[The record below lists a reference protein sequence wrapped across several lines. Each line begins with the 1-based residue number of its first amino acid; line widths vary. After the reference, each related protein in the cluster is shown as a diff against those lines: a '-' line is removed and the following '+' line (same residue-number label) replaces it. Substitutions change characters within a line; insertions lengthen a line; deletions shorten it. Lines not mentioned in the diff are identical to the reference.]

1 MSNRPFAQPDALID
15 PAIIAEALESD
26 RFKQFLDHMP
36 VAVAVSELQPS
47 EIVTYANLEFQ
58 RLVGR
63 TTSEIE
69 GKSWRALPGIAS
81 ADGDDRLLR
90 DAVKDDSEYIGVF
103 TIERE
108 AGTIEAGTIE
118 AGTINVDVWSNTIVN
133 DLGQPIYRLVAMGS
147 APVSADQQSAE
158 TLALHNK
165 DLLLKE
171 LQHRVKNNLQLITSL
186 IRSEARSLQNNESS
200 ESFSR
205 LAGRVNALAVLY
217 DALSHDEADDQV
229 DLGAYLGQIAA
240 AVMQAHAA
248 EGIRLDTKIDTW
260 PVSVNVAM
268 PTGLVVNEVLT
279 NSLKHAFN
287 GRAGGVIQLHSLIDD
302 DGCHITVSDDGVG
315 LPEGAVWPQ
324 PGRLSAIIVQSLKQN
339 ASAKVI
345 VKSAPGKG
353 VAVTIS
359 FARPAL
365 TQPST

>member
-1 MSNRPFAQPDALID
+1 MSNRPIKQPDVLID

-63 TTSEIE
+63 TALEIE
-69 GKSWRALPGIAS
+69 GKSWRALPGIGS

-108 AGTIEAGTIE
+108 AGTI
-118 AGTINVDVWSNTIVN
+118 NVDVWSNTIVD

-147 APVSADQQSAE
+147 APASADQQSAE

-171 LQHRVKNNLQLITSL
+171 LQHRVKNNLQMITSL

-200 ESFSR
+200 ASFSR

-217 DALSHDEADDQV
+217 DALSRDEANDQV

-248 EGIRLDTKIDTW
+248 EGVRLDTKIDTW

-339 ASAKVI
+339 ASAKVT

-359 FARPAL
+359 FGRPAL
-365 TQPST
+365 AQPDT